1 MKLVILDRDGV
12 INYDSDHYIKS
23 PDEWRPIPGS
33 LEAITRLN
41 QAGWRVVVAT
51 NQAGIGRSLFDM
63 ATLAAIH
70 DKMHRAVAQAGGRIE
85 AVFYCPHSRDAN
97 CHCRKPKPGLLE
109 DIARRFNADLTG
121 VPAIGDSLRDL
132 QAASQV
138 HAQPILVMT
147 GKGKKTAAA
156 GELPENTKT
165 YADLSEAVKD
175 LMQ

>member
-1 MKLVILDRDGV
+1 
-12 INYDSDHYIKS
+12 
-23 PDEWRPIPGS
+23 
-33 LEAITRLN
+33 
-41 QAGWRVVVAT
+41 
-51 NQAGIGRSLFDM
+51 
-63 ATLAAIH
+63 
-70 DKMHRAVAQAGGRIE
+70 
-85 AVFYCPHSRDAN
+85 
-97 CHCRKPKPGLLE
+97 LLE